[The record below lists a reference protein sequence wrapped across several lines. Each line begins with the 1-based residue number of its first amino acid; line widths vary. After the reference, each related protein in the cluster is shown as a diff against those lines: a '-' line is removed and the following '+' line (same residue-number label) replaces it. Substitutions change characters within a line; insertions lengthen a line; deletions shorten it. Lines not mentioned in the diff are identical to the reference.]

1 MGAMLN
7 SNERQSKRQRFRGT
21 GRIGSK
27 SRPRW
32 ALILRRISCV
42 LLALILAAGCAALYA
57 FKVEPAL
64 LFVRSVEF
72 AFDTL
77 PSQWGDRTIVFF
89 SDVHIGPGFSPE
101 RLERVVSAINRAK
114 PDLVLFGGDL
124 VDSETPTDPV
134 FRDRVGTILAA
145 IQAPF
150 GKLAIAGN
158 HDNRLKAEL
167 TLAKS
172 MLEAGGFSLLT
183 NQSRTINGLVVGGL
197 DESYFGKPDFQKTFQ
212 STSDDLFR
220 LVLIHQP
227 DYLPGLSVL
236 DYDLALSGHA
246 HNGQVTFFGKPILTV
261 YSGRDY
267 PYGAYEL
274 DNRKRLFVSAG
285 LGTFGIHARFFAPPE
300 IVVIRLVRKA
310 S

>member
-1 MGAMLN
+1 M
-7 SNERQSKRQRFRGT
+7 
-21 GRIGSK
+21 
-27 SRPRW
+27 
-32 ALILRRISCV
+32 

-64 LFVRSVEF
+64 LFVRSATF
-72 AFDTL
+72 SFNTL
-77 PSQWGDRTIVFF
+77 PAQWDDRTIVFF
-89 SDVHIGPGFSPE
+89 SDVHVGPGFPPE
-101 RLERVVSAINRAK
+101 RLERVVEAINEAE

-124 VDSETPTDPV
+124 VDSETPTDSV
-134 FRDRVGTILAA
+134 YRDRVGAILAK
-145 IQAPF
+145 IKAPM
-150 GKLAIAGN
+150 GKLAIVGN
-158 HDNRLKAEL
+158 HDNRLRAEL
-167 TLAKS
+167 TLARK
-172 MLEAGGFSLLT
+172 MLESGGFTLLI
-183 NQSRTINGLVVGGL
+183 NQALEIDGLVVGGL

-220 LVLIHQP
+220 LVLMHQP
-227 DYLPGLSVL
+227 DYLPGLSML

-300 IVVIRLVRKA
+300 IVVIRLTRKA